1 MCEAKYMIDPKT
13 LQNYSL
19 FGGFLDEQIKP
30 IIPLMYQETYKPNDY
45 IIKEGS
51 PNDKI
56 YFILKG
62 RVSVIKGDKV
72 IYDLADGNTF
82 GEMEVLDVMPSAAN
96 IKAQT
101 DVTVALLSNK
111 SLREIYRNDIKS
123 FSLIMMNLA
132 RELSRRLR
140 IANTIIADGK
150 VYELYSS
157 ALLFL

>member
-1 MCEAKYMIDPKT
+1 MIDPKT

-19 FGGFLDEQIKP
+19 FGGFLDEQIEP
-30 IIPLMYQETYKPNDY
+30 IIPLMYQEKYKPNDY

-62 RVSVIKGDKV
+62 RVSVIKGDKL

-101 DVTVALLSNK
+101 DVIVALLSNK
-111 SLREIYRNDIKS
+111 SLREIYRSDIKS

-140 IANTIIADGK
+140 IANTIMAEGK